1 MRPKIHPKVKHVIR
15 HAHHS
20 AYVVVTMACIEYV
33 TGQAILVL
41 KTIVIELGKVVL
53 Q

>member
-1 MRPKIHPKVKHVIR
+1 MKIHPKVRHIAR

-20 AYVVVTMACIEYV
+20 AYVVVTIACIEWA
-33 TGQAILVL
+33 TGQAIAVL
-41 KTIVIELGKVVL
+41 KIVVIELGKVVL